1 MNNNNGIFTISL
13 DFELYWGMRDII
25 SIDEYKTH
33 LLGAREAIPYM
44 LDTFKKYNVHAT
56 WATVG
61 LLFFKDTNHLKQ
73 HLPETTPQYH
83 QENLSPYDYI
93 TNTEANK
100 AELDTAYHYAPE
112 LIKDIN
118 NTMGQEVA
126 THTFSH
132 YYCREEG
139 QTLTDFKNDIAMAI
153 TIAKQKGIEIKSLV
167 FPRNQWNPDYLAALG
182 TLGVQSFR
190 GTEASWMYQAS
201 NYKGQLNSLNRAAR
215 LLDAYINISGH
226 NTYTLADCTTHKPFN
241 FPSSRQLRPYSKK
254 LAFLEGLRLN
264 RIKNSMTYAAK
275 NNEIFHLWW
284 HPHNFGVDREQNMM
298 FLEKL
303 MQHYSKLQTAYNM
316 QSLNM
321 AELSSLKLDSINFTY
336 NN

>member
-1 MNNNNGIFTISL
+1 MNNSGIFTISL

-33 LLGAREAIPYM
+33 LLGAREAIPHM
-44 LDTFKKYNVHAT
+44 LDAFKKHNVHAT

-61 LLFFKDTNHLKQ
+61 LLFFKDTKHLKQ
-73 HLPETTPQYH
+73 YLPETIPEYQ
-83 QENLSPYDYI
+83 QENLSPYHYI
-93 TNTEANK
+93 ANTEANK
-100 AELDTAYHYAPE
+100 AKLDAVYHYAPE
-112 LIKDIN
+112 LIEAIN
-118 NTMGQEVA
+118 NTIGQEVA

-132 YYCREEG
+132 YYCREAG

-153 TIAKQKGIEIKSLV
+153 TIAKQKSIEIKSLV
-167 FPRNQWNPDYLAALG
+167 FPRNQWNPDYLATLD
-182 TLGVQSFR
+182 TLGIQSFR
-190 GTEASWMYQAS
+190 GTEAGWMYQAS
-201 NYKGQLNSLNRAAR
+201 DYKGQLNALNRAAR
-215 LLDAYINISGH
+215 LIDAYINISGH

-254 LAFLEGLRLN
+254 LAILENLRLN

-284 HPHNFGVDREQNMM
+284 HPHNFGIDHEQNMA
-298 FLEKL
+298 FLKKL
-303 MQHYSKLQTAYNM
+303 MRHYSKLHTAYNM

-321 AELSSLKLDSINFTY
+321 AELSSLK
-336 NN
+336 